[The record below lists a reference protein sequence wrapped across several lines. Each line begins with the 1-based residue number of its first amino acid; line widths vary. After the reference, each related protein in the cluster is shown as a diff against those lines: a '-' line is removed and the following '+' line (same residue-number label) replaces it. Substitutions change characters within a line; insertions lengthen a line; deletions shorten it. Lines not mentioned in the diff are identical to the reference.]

1 MNSRQSSIINHQ
13 LESDMSKVIKQM
25 EMDALRNTFEK
36 VRDAVV
42 LSVKGLNCQLEGS
55 FRATLRKKNIRLK
68 MVKNSLTRRVFDDL
82 GIRLGADSPM
92 WIGPTAFAW
101 GAGSV
106 AELSRAIDEELR
118 RSKNAAA
125 YRDKVNV
132 KGALAD
138 GQVIGFDQALT
149 MPTREE
155 AIAQIIGMILGP
167 GSAIAGCLTGP
178 VSQVASQIQT
188 ISEKKEEETPAPA
201 AG

>member
-138 GQVIGFDQALT
+138 GQVISFDQALT